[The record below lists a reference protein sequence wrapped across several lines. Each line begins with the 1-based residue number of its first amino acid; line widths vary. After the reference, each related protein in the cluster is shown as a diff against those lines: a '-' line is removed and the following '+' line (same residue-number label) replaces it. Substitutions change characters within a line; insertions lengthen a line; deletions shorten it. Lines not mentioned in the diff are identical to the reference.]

1 MRTACRVVMRRRVL
15 RGLPE
20 PASLWSMTPS
30 QKSAGFGKTDVLLL
44 LMALIWG
51 VNFSVVKY
59 GTVVMTPLAFTGLR
73 VMLAAVVL
81 LAFAFTRSAPLPS
94 RRDILTLMALG
105 VLGNGLYQIF
115 FVEGISRTNVGNA
128 ALIVAATPALIAIL
142 SRVRGV
148 DRVNRRVLGGIAISL
163 SGVVLVVLGSARSSH
178 GETTLIGTMLV
189 FFGTMCWTLFTV
201 MLQPFA
207 RRLDPIHLSA
217 FTMLGG
223 SIPMLL
229 FATPALARTNWAG
242 MGLSA
247 WGAVFYASVISMGVA
262 YLFWYRGLKVLGP
275 TRTAV
280 YANLQPVI
288 AITVAWIFLHES
300 PTAWQG
306 VGTATIMTGL
316 FLTRT

>member
-1 MRTACRVVMRRRVL
+1 
-15 RGLPE
+15 
-20 PASLWSMTPS
+20 MTPS
-30 QKSAGFGKTDVLLL
+30 QTSAGFGKTDVLLL

-59 GTVVMTPLAFTGLR
+59 GTEVMTPLAFSGLR

-81 LAFAFTRSAPLPS
+81 LALASTRKAKFSS
-94 RRDILTLMALG
+94 RRDILSLMLLG
-105 VLGNGLYQIF
+105 ILGNGLYQIF

-128 ALIVAATPALIAIL
+128 ALIVAATPALIAIV

-148 DRVNRRVLGGIAISL
+148 DRVNQRVLGGIALSL
-163 SGVVLVVLGSARSSH
+163 SGVVLVILGSARSAQ
-178 GETTLIGTMLV
+178 GEATLYGTMLV
-189 FFGTMCWTLFTV
+189 FCGTICWTTFTV
-201 MLQPFA
+201 MLQPLA

-217 FTMLGG
+217 FTMIGG

-229 FATPALARTNWAG
+229 FATHALAATDWSRLGAA
-242 MGLSA
+242 A

-262 YLFWYRGLKVLGP
+262 YLFWYRGLRVLGP

-288 AITVAWIFLHES
+288 AIGVAWIFLHEV
-300 PTAWQG
+300 PTVWQG
-306 VGTATIMTGL
+306 VGTGTIMTGL